1 MPLARRRRR
10 GVDIWPG
17 FVDALATVLMV
28 MIFVLMVFV
37 LSQFFLNSA
46 LSGSEQANSALSQ
59 QLIALAEQLSLT
71 KKANTDLAM
80 ELDTTKADATTKQ
93 ASLDD
98 EVAKL
103 REELSRI
110 AEALNVSEQQVSD
123 QKLKIDDLGTRLN
136 TALAS
141 KVQELERYRSEFFGR
156 LKRILGDRPGIR
168 VEGDRFV
175 FQSELLFDTASA
187 ELGPKGLE
195 QVHQI
200 AQTLKQLSGEMP
212 KDMHWVLRVDGHTDK
227 RPISGK
233 YRSNWE
239 LSTARAITVIRTLI
253 ADGIPASHLAAAGF
267 GEYQPLDPKD
277 TEAAW
282 AKNRRIELRFDQL

>member
-123 QKLKIDDLGTRLN
+123 QKT
-136 TALAS
+136 
-141 KVQELERYRSEFFGR
+141 RYRRAFGAAGHVLHQR
-156 LKRILGDRPGIR
+156 QPYAPRPGLVR
-168 VEGDRFV
+168 RCE
-175 FQSELLFDTASA
+175 
-187 ELGPKGLE
+187 
-195 QVHQI
+195 
-200 AQTLKQLSGEMP
+200 
-212 KDMHWVLRVDGHTDK
+212 
-227 RPISGK
+227 
-233 YRSNWE
+233 
-239 LSTARAITVIRTLI
+239 
-253 ADGIPASHLAAAGF
+253 AD
-267 GEYQPLDPKD
+267 
-277 TEAAW
+277 
-282 AKNRRIELRFDQL
+282 